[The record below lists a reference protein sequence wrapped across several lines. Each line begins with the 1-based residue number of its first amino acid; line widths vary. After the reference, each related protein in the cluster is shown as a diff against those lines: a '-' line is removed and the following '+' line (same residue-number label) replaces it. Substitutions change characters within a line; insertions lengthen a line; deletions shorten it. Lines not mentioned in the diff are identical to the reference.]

1 MKVQDLR
8 DLLASTQDKLS
19 VFEDKTNLNNCDDLS
34 NTNLLNL
41 IADFLDDEQK
51 ANLFSIEHFKGLND
65 SLKFKITQLISDN
78 NVKLGLL
85 KDPKFVSGFED
96 YQIKSM
102 VESLGDNGKQD
113 LLSDKTY
120 VEQSLHLNEYQIPN
134 IVSSISSEKIKLD
147 FIDLYKFNSFQI
159 IDILETFSDKSKTS
173 ILLENKYGFSSN
185 NLSILASSLSP
196 DSLLDFFKNNRSFLD
211 NNNISPYSI
220 TRKLDWKGQI
230 AFISN
235 FEDIGLSLDEKRQI
249 LATLSKEAK
258 DKIDISNFPPE
269 YISAIEMKISET
281 INYQYGKIIINL
293 NDNLEKYSGLD
304 ELIAVNC
311 MEISDND
318 IPKLMELCS
327 ICPNISIYD
336 NIGLAPST
344 TQEYKNGEAWIGKVM
359 SGINP
364 DWTNIQK
371 VAYIDNAIGKKISY
385 SPDFDTE
392 VFDAEEARAL
402 WKIIDSGYGV
412 CNGISQVEKYILDR
426 VGIESELVSSGR
438 HAFLKLKNITLP
450 AEDGKLLTG
459 DTILDPTWNLT
470 NHRFGA
476 KPENFCRSYTEIR
489 KHDIKDDGTDSE
501 SHKNDE
507 KLESATLDLD
517 EKSLRQIFASIEIAD
532 RNGDFPIKHLIDK
545 AKSIDDYNLPEGES
559 IKRQFEAL
567 SEYYPEFTTCQNSTL
582 AVLQSIILNQQNLKF
597 NRCIASRVYEKSDL
611 NQVPIL
617 YVYVDC
623 PKEGK
628 KFYFADKETNC
639 FLELPQKDFEA
650 RFECYEMDMEK
661 YDGHR
666 PWEDVEVEK
675 EENLNQSSGK
685 IIADKGDER

>member
-1 MKVQDLR
+1 M
-8 DLLASTQDKLS
+8 
-19 VFEDKTNLNNCDDLS
+19 
-34 NTNLLNL
+34 
-41 IADFLDDEQK
+41 
-51 ANLFSIEHFKGLND
+51 
-65 SLKFKITQLISDN
+65 
-78 NVKLGLL
+78 
-85 KDPKFVSGFED
+85 
-96 YQIKSM
+96 
-102 VESLGDNGKQD
+102 
-113 LLSDKTY
+113 
-120 VEQSLHLNEYQIPN
+120 
-134 IVSSISSEKIKLD
+134 
-147 FIDLYKFNSFQI
+147 
-159 IDILETFSDKSKTS
+159 
-173 ILLENKYGFSSN
+173 
-185 NLSILASSLSP
+185 
-196 DSLLDFFKNNRSFLD
+196 
-211 NNNISPYSI
+211 
-220 TRKLDWKGQI
+220 
-230 AFISN
+230 
-235 FEDIGLSLDEKRQI
+235 SLDEKRQI
-249 LATLSKEAK
+249 LATLSQEAK
-258 DKIDISNFPPE
+258 DNIDTSNFPPE

-293 NDNLEKYSGLD
+293 NSNLENYRGLD
-304 ELIAVNC
+304 ELIAINA
-311 MEISDND
+311 MEISDKD
-318 IPKLMELCS
+318 IPKLMELCN

-336 NIGLAPST
+336 NIGLSPST
-344 TQEYKNGEAWIGKVM
+344 VQEYKNGEAWIGKVL

-517 EKSLRQIFASIEIAD
+517 EKSLRKIFTSIGVAD
-532 RNGDFPIKHLIDK
+532 INGDFPIKHLIDK

-666 PWEDVEVEK
+666 PWEDVEIIK

>member
-1 MKVQDLR
+1 MKVQDLKN
-8 DLLASTQDKLS
+8 LLESSQDK
-19 VFEDKTNLNNCDDLS
+19 FNIFADKANLTNLDDLTTTS
-34 NTNLLNL
+34 LLEL
-41 IADFLDDEQK
+41 ISDFLTDEQK
-51 ANLFSIEHFKGLND
+51 AKLFDLDHFRNLSDSI
-65 SLKFKITQLISDN
+65 KFKIGQLISDSN
-78 NVKLGLL
+78 IKLNLL
-85 KDPKFVSGFED
+85 KSLDFTSNFED
-96 YQIKSM
+96 YQIKNL
-102 VESLGDNGKQD
+102 VESLDDHGK
-113 LLSDKTY
+113 LEIFSDKNF
-120 VEQSLHLNEYQIPN
+120 VEQNLHLNKYQIPS
-134 IVSSISSEKIKLD
+134 IISSISSEKIKLEL
-147 FIDLYKFNSFQI
+147 IDAYELNSFQI
-159 IDILETFSDKSKTS
+159 IDILETFSDETKIS
-173 ILLENKYGFSSN
+173 ILLENKYGFNSN

-196 DSLLDFFKNNRSFLD
+196 DSLLDFFKNNRDFLD

-220 TRKLDWKGQI
+220 TRKLDWKNQLD
-230 AFISN
+230 FVSK
-235 FEDIGLSLDEKRQI
+235 FENIGLSLDEKRQI
-249 LATLSKEAK
+249 LATLNQEAK
-258 DKIDISNFPPE
+258 DNIDTSNFPPE

-281 INYQYGKIIINL
+281 INYQYGKIIVNL
-293 NDNLEKYSGLD
+293 NDNLQKYSGLD
-304 ELIAVNC
+304 ELIAVNA
-311 MEISDND
+311 MNISDKD
-318 IPKLMELCS
+318 ISKLIQLCD

-344 TQEYKNGEAWIGKVM
+344 VQEYKNGEAWIGKVM

-426 VGIESELVSSGR
+426 IGIESEIVSSGR

-450 AEDGKLLTG
+450 IEDGKFVTG
-459 DTILDPTWNLT
+459 DTILDPTWNLA

-517 EKSLRQIFASIEIAD
+517 EKSLRQIFASIGIAD
-532 RNGDFPIKHLIDK
+532 RNGDFSIKHLIDK

>member
-1 MKVQDLR
+1 MKVQDLKN
-8 DLLASTQDKLS
+8 LLESSQDK
-19 VFEDKTNLNNCDDLS
+19 FNIFADKANLTNLDDLTTTS
-34 NTNLLNL
+34 LLEL
-41 IADFLDDEQK
+41 ISDFLTDEQK
-51 ANLFSIEHFKGLND
+51 AKLFDLDHFRNLSDSI
-65 SLKFKITQLISDN
+65 KFKIGQLISDSN
-78 NVKLGLL
+78 IKLNLL
-85 KDPKFVSGFED
+85 KSPDFTSNFED
-96 YQIKSM
+96 YQIKNL
-102 VESLGDNGKQD
+102 VESLDDHGK
-113 LLSDKTY
+113 LEIFSDKNF
-120 VEQSLHLNEYQIPN
+120 VEQNLHLNKYQIPS
-134 IVSSISSEKIKLD
+134 IISSISSEKIKLEL
-147 FIDLYKFNSFQI
+147 IDAYELNSFQI

-371 VAYIDNAIGKKISY
+371 IAYIDNAIGKKISY

-517 EKSLRQIFASIEIAD
+517 EKSLRKIFTSIGVAD
-532 RNGDFPIKHLIDK
+532 INGDFPIKHLIDK

-582 AVLQSIILNQQNLKF
+582 AVLQGIILNQENLKF
-597 NRCIASRVYEKSDL
+597 NKCVASRVYARDDK
-611 NQVPIL
+611 NKKPVL
-617 YVYVDC
+617 YVYTDL

-666 PWEDVEVEK
+666 PWEDVEIIK